1 MPVLSLDQDVLNKL
15 NICSIAEEV
24 SDYVTEEDNLPW
36 TKRKSK
42 YSLMLSSYSYQI
54 LHWWVR
60 TSLSYCP
67 QKLSSLRETNSIV
80 AILQLRIIRHHLAH
94 FAHLPVGVSEEPALC
109 INNYVAANHDPVNID
124 TFNIV
129 LQDRLKMKSNSLVRE
144 NVTKPQCQSSLQH
157 CPPYH
162 ATEPQVQVLPYF
174 PLVVT
179 L

>member
-1 MPVLSLDQDVLNKL
+1 MPILSLDKKILDKV
-15 NICSIAEEV
+15 NICAIVKEI
-24 SDYVTEEDNLPW
+24 SDNVAKEINFPW
-36 TKRKSK
+36 AIRESK
-42 YSLMLSSYSYQI
+42 YSLVLSTKCYQV

-60 TSLSYCP
+60 TSLCYCP
-67 QKLSSLRETNSIV
+67 EKLSSLRETNSIV
-80 AILQLRIIRHHLAH
+80 AILQLRVIRHHLAH